1 MGNRAVPAANVW
13 AVVQAM
19 EKAFPVLMSPAV
31 DAVRASESGLYPT
44 SESLA
49 LLWVQK
55 ASPAGL
61 ISVEVSQSPTCNAE
75 HVRVGVSLLDSSKHG
90 ILVSLAVGAMSSSTG
105 SELGPPS

>member
-1 MGNRAVPAANVW
+1 MGNRSVPAGSVW

-31 DAVRASESGLYPT
+31 DAVRASESGLHPT

-61 ISVEVSQSPTCNAE
+61 ISMEVPQSPTCNAE

-90 ILVSLAVGAMSSSTG
+90 ILVSCVGAMNSSTG
-105 SELGPPS
+105 SKLGPLS